1 MFVEF
6 CDFTLQVL
14 SNDYPNPKEQAVQLL
29 EFYNTQ
35 WRAFSAS
42 LQSLDSDF
50 QPFNAL
56 VNRIYSSLEKDDDKD
71 DYPFSILKMGMVI
84 WRYRVYKRVQKQVL
98 KASEVVVK

>member
-1 MFVEF
+1 
-6 CDFTLQVL
+6 VL

-56 VNRIYSSLEKDDDKD
+56 ANRIYSSLEKDDDKD